1 MTDKLITTG
10 LVNNAYGSS
19 RTLQGGP
26 GQGIESAAAA
36 EGVNF
41 ADMVKGAAQD
51 VVTSI
56 KESEKVQ
63 EAGLVGEVSAQ
74 QVVEATLE
82 METTLRMAVSV
93 RDKLVE
99 AYQQIMQMPI

>member
-1 MTDKLITTG
+1 M
-10 LVNNAYGSS
+10 
-19 RTLQGGP
+19 R
-26 GQGIESAAAA
+26 AAAA

-56 KESEKVQ
+56 KDSEKVQ